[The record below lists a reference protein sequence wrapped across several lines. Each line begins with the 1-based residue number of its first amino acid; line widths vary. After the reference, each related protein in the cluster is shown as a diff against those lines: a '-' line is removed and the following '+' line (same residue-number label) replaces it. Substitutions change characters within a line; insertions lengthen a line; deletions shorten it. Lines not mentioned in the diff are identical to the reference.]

1 MKTCLI
7 GEIGVDLEILSFLA
21 VVINSFLVVTTLKAT
36 GYCNEWTSLGDEF
49 ASKLGALAVN
59 L

>member
-7 GEIGVDLEILSFLA
+7 GEIGVNLEILSFLA
-21 VVINSFLVVTTLKAT
+21 VVINDFLVVTTLKAA

-49 ASKLGALAVN
+49 ALKLGALAAN